1 MNNNPHQYQPPTV
14 PSSPPKPSPVK
25 PPKKRDWGTLGF
37 IASLIAAVT
46 FVLFFIN
53 PYIMQTYQVFGQSM
67 EPTLHESDYLII
79 SKVGASL
86 AKLENKD
93 YLPHR
98 GEIIVIDSSLNGNR
112 LIKRVIGLPGE
123 RVVVDSGK
131 VTVYPRGS
139 DVGFDPYQQ
148 LGMQQRFASG
158 SVSTEV
164 PEGHVFVIG
173 DNREA
178 GGSLDSRNELGP
190 VPTDKIVGR
199 LLLRLWPFS
208 QPIHN

>member
-1 MNNNPHQYQPPTV
+1 METPPT
-14 PSSPPKPSPVK
+14 PHHPPVVHTPPPRPQHSK
-25 PPKKRDWGTLGF
+25 PPKKRNWGSFGF
-37 IASLIAAVT
+37 AASLVGALA

-53 PYIMQTYQVFGQSM
+53 PYVMQTYEVFGQSM

-79 SKVGASL
+79 SKVGVSL
-86 AKLENKD
+86 AKLEKKD
-93 YLPHR
+93 YVPKR
-98 GEIIVIDSSLNGNR
+98 GDIVVIDSSLNGTR

-131 VTVYPRGS
+131 VTVYPGGS

-148 LGMQQRFASG
+148 LGLPERFASG
-158 SVSTEV
+158 SLSVEV
-164 PEGHVFVIG
+164 PKGHVFVIG

-190 VPTDKIVGR
+190 IPSDKIVGR
-199 LLLRLWPFS
+199 LVLRLWPFS
-208 QPIHN
+208 QPHHN